1 MSYYRGISYPKVA
14 LGRLLFNSNSSWHHF
29 ADIVFKPREYR
40 ARGTSMWVAD
50 VSPISSL
57 VLTFCF
63 WVGILVRDENAKER
77 FIQTVGKIGIVL
89 CVLLLRS
96 VVLT

>member
-1 MSYYRGISYPKVA
+1 
-14 LGRLLFNSNSSWHHF
+14 
-29 ADIVFKPREYR
+29 
-40 ARGTSMWVAD
+40 MWVAD

-96 VVLT
+96 VVVT